1 MTILTSFD
9 CFNSLWRKN
18 GNNYSVYRP
27 RKWNTFKTESHA
39 RKYCVSVCAAFNILL
54 QFFIE
59 SVCNMCL
66 THSKGCVSAGHEEK
80 LRSLRFVSLS
90 QLRNFIYTHAQ
101 THTGTLVL
109 LNSFLKKKKEKIGTR
124 TKVCQAY
131 MPQCAGN
138 LPRRWQRRSR
148 AEKGEKGEREVGVRH
163 GSLQIFCVSVCVFG
177 NKWYPR
183 WKNVTLCPVFC
194 DTLFKLQEK
203 NKNKGGRKV
212 TN

>member
-1 MTILTSFD
+1 MKHIQNRTECRERLKSVSAPHLTFCS
-9 CFNSLWRKN
+9 
-18 GNNYSVYRP
+18 
-27 RKWNTFKTESHA
+27 E
-39 RKYCVSVCAAFNILL
+39 I

-101 THTGTLVL
+101 THTGMLVL
-109 LNSFLKKKKEKIGTR
+109 LNSFFKKKLGTS
-124 TKVCQAY
+124 TKVWQAY
-131 MPQCAGN
+131 MPQRAGN

-148 AEKGEKGEREVGVRH
+148 AEKGEKREREVGIGH
-163 GSLQIFCVSVCVFG
+163 GSLQISCVSVCVFG

-183 WKNVTLCPVFC
+183 WKNFTLCAVFC

-203 NKNKGGRKV
+203 TKKGGRKV

>member
-1 MTILTSFD
+1 MCAICAWLT
-9 CFNSLWRKN
+9 
-18 GNNYSVYRP
+18 
-27 RKWNTFKTESHA
+27 A
-39 RKYCVSVCAAFNILL
+39 
-54 QFFIE
+54 
-59 SVCNMCL
+59 
-66 THSKGCVSAGHEEK
+66 KG
-80 LRSLRFVSLS
+80 VSLQDTRKS
-90 QLRNFIYTHAQ
+90 LDLCGLCRFHNSE
-101 THTGTLVL
+101 TLFTRMHRPIRARL
-109 LNSFLKKKKEKIGTR
+109 CSWIAFLKRKKEKIGTR

-148 AEKGEKGEREVGVRH
+148 AEKGEKGEREVGVQH